1 MLDTLMTLLAPHLAD
16 IVGVIITALMTF
28 IAAQVKA
35 RTGSELDARAREA
48 LHSAL
53 TTGAMLALA
62 RYGRTAGVNQEAMI
76 AEAVSYAKA
85 SVPDAIKRL
94 GPVGSVL
101 ADLAVAKIEAVGRGT
116 P

>member
-1 MLDTLMTLLAPHLAD
+1 MLETLMGLLAPHFPELIGAL
-16 IVGVIITALMTF
+16 ITALIGF
-28 IAAQVKA
+28 IAAQIKA
-35 RTGSELDARAREA
+35 RTGSELDARARDA

-62 RYGRTAGVNQEAMI
+62 RYGRKAGVNQEAMV

-101 ADLAVAKIEAVGRGT
+101 ADLAVAKIEAVGRG
-116 P
+116 

>member
-1 MLDTLMTLLAPHLAD
+1 MFDTIMTLLAPHLAD
-16 IVGVIITALMTF
+16 IVGVIVTALLTV

-62 RYGRTAGVNQEAMI
+62 RYGRASGIHQDAMI
-76 AEAVSYAKA
+76 KEAVSYAKA
-85 SVPDAIKRL
+85 SVPDAIARL
-94 GPVGSVL
+94 APMGSVL
-101 ADLAVAKIEAVGRGT
+101 ADLATAKIEAAAHAG
-116 P
+116 